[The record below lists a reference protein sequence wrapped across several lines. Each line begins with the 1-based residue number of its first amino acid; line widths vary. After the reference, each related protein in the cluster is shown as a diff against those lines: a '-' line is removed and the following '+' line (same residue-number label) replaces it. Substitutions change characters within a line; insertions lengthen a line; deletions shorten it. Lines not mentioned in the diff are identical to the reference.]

1 MVESKSEHIKY
12 YQLCSRCKK
21 KADEQGKIIVKDICY
36 KCKRKYYKNADKKK
50 KQTEM
55 KRVESIDATSRPKSG
70 SLVNIHLK
78 ALKKKIRKEI
88 LENKV
93 LIKKEKISIRLL
105 KKKIKNTKIAEDKI
119 KKLAAQKKKI
129 DEILKVG

>member
-21 KADEQGKIIVKDICY
+21 KADEQGKIIVKNICY
-36 KCKRKYYKNADKKK
+36 KCKRKYWKNVEKKK
-50 KQTEM
+50 KQIET
-55 KRVESIDATSRPKSG
+55 KRIESIDVTSRPKNG
-70 SLVNIHLK
+70 SLVNVHLK

-105 KKKIKNTKIAEDKI
+105 KKKIKTTNIAEDKI
-119 KKLAAQKKKI
+119 KKLTAQKKKI
-129 DEILKVG
+129 NEILKVG